1 MRRRRLRRDCGP
13 SGALWTPA
21 RSGRSFTLG
30 CMTCRRHAVVSWL
43 VGAAVALGSCGEGH
57 ELTDG
62 TAVPSSSSIP
72 LTASETTSGSAP
84 AISVG
89 DRQEVLDSFRD
100 SYGAPGAIA
109 LLRDGE
115 TEWRGVSG
123 VADVS
128 GTEIDASTRFRVASI
143 TKPIVAFLVLDAVDR
158 GELSL
163 DDTVGDLLPGV
174 VRAEPPI
181 TVRMLL
187 DHTSGIFNVG
197 DEGDIVA
204 DVANLTDPALQAEA
218 ADVGTRYLAGEHVSM
233 SGELYVALAE
243 THDRYF
249 EPGTGYHYSNPNY
262 QLAAMVLERVTG
274 TPLAEL
280 LRARLVDMLGL
291 DRTTI
296 APDDAGMPDLHGYG
310 LNPDGSLVDLTSD
323 FLALGNGGSG
333 GVISTADELLTI
345 MQSIVSGTLL
355 PPPLV
360 ADMKQPSVP
369 SDGQYGLGLA
379 RYPLSCGTFYG
390 HAGATSGTHSI
401 ALVNDDGTTGTVVV
415 VNLRGAAEPNL
426 LATAET
432 LLCAAQ

>member
-1 MRRRRLRRDCGP
+1 
-13 SGALWTPA
+13 
-21 RSGRSFTLG
+21 
-30 CMTCRRHAVVSWL
+30 VVSCL
-43 VGAAVALGSCGEGH
+43 VGATVVLASCGYGNEP
-57 ELTDG
+57 DDA
-62 TAVPSSSSIP
+62 TAVSASSTTTTAP
-72 LTASETTSGSAP
+72 VAASESTSTSAP
-84 AISVG
+84 AVAVD
-89 DRQEVLDSFRD
+89 DRDEVLDALRV

-109 LLRDGE
+109 VVREGD
-115 TEWRGVSG
+115 TEWSGLAG
-123 VADVS
+123 VADLS
-128 GTEIDASTRFRVASI
+128 GTDLTASTRFRIASI
-143 TKPIVAFLVLDAVDR
+143 TKPIVALLVLDAVDR

-163 DDTVGDLLPGV
+163 NDTVGDLLPGV

-181 TVRMLL
+181 TVRTLL

-218 ADVGTRYLAGEHVSM
+218 TDLGTRYLAGEHVTM

-280 LRARLVDMLGL
+280 LRARLVDVLGL

-296 APDDAGMPDLHGYG
+296 APDAAGTPDLHGYG
-310 LNPDGSLVDLTSD
+310 LGPDGSLVDLTSD

-333 GVISTADELLTI
+333 GVISTAGELLTI

-360 ADMKQPSVP
+360 ADMKKPSAP
-369 SDGQYGLGLA
+369 SNGQYGLGLA

-401 ALVNDDGTTGTVVV
+401 ALVNDDGTTGTVIA
-415 VNLRGAAEPNL
+415 VNLRGAADPNL

-432 LLCAAQ
+432 FHCAAK